1 MMAQFGL
8 NLGNPQNYSDW
19 TKYAGFSPTASVTGM
34 DMSSSEIQP
43 VAPTTQQ
50 MTDTFSKIGDQLG
63 SGNLIGAYQA
73 YVGKKPIA
81 PTAPKTS
88 TPQVQP
94 VPQVTG
100 FGHDFEG

>member
-1 MMAQFGL
+1 MNQFGL
-8 NLGNPQNYSDW
+8 NLGNPQNFGDW
-19 TKYAGFSPTASVTGM
+19 TKYAGFNPNVPVTGM
-34 DMSSSEIQP
+34 DASAGQAQP
-43 VAPTTQQ
+43 IAPTVEQ
-50 MTDTFSKIGDQLG
+50 MTDTFSTIGNQLG
-63 SGNLIGAYQA
+63 SGNLAGAYQS
-73 YVGKKPIA
+73 YVGKKPVA

>member
-19 TKYAGFSPTASVTGM
+19 TKYAGFNPNTPVTGM
-34 DMSSSEIQP
+34 DASASAQP
-43 VAPTTQQ
+43 IAPPSYEQV
-50 MTDTFSKIGDQLG
+50 TDTFSNIGNQLS

-73 YVGKKPIA
+73 YTGKKPVA
-81 PTAPKTS
+81 PNAQKIT